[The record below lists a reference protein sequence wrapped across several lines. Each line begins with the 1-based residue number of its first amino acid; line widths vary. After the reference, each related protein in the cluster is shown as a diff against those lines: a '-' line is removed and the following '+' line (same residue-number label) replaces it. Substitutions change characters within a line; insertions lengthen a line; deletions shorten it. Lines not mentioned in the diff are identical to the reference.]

1 MKTINFETL
10 LFMAIISIFGA
21 IGMVAFFLGIMGD
34 RMANIDGGTL
44 LGMVV
49 GLTGIFFSIFCI
61 ERIHS
66 DEKGKEKK
74 NVRKIL

>member
-1 MKTINFETL
+1 MEGMTMKTINFETL

-34 RMANIDGGTL
+34 RMANADGGTL

-49 GLTGIFFSIFCI
+49 GFTGIFFSILCI
-61 ERIHS
+61 EKIRS
-66 DEKGKEKK
+66 DEKGK
-74 NVRKIL
+74 

>member
-34 RMANIDGGTL
+34 RMANADGGTL

-49 GLTGIFFSIFCI
+49 GFTGIFFSILCI
-61 ERIHS
+61 ERIRS
-66 DEKGKEKK
+66 DEKGKDKK